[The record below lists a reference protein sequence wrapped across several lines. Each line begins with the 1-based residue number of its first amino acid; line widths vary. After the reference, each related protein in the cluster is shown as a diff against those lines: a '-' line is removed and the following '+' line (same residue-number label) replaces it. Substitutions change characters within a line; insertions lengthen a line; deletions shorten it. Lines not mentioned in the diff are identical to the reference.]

1 MLTHPGLVVSKLRC
15 AVFARG
21 LFTPTHISNPSL
33 KLLRPFHPSMLD
45 VDVIDQPGAMQGR
58 ARDLSDEG
66 FPRWHA
72 SHALRLL
79 APALA
84 RR

>member
-1 MLTHPGLVVSKLRC
+1 MHDATD
-15 AVFARG
+15 ATDA
-21 LFTPTHISNPSL
+21 T
-33 KLLRPFHPSMLD
+33 D
-45 VDVIDQPGAMQGR
+45 AIDNTDAIDATDALGAMQGR

-66 FPRWHA
+66 FPRRHA
-72 SHALRLL
+72 PHALRLL